1 MQMLVYY
8 DTVDDQMNVIKSFI
22 KKLND
27 VTYILT
33 EHSDVFEDQIHPWAL
48 NLATFCFCFAKSGF
62 VNLGK
67 GIRLK
72 PDGNISKL
80 IDGMTT
86 LFYWAI
92 DYFDTKYVKG
102 KPKLVMD

>member
-22 KKLND
+22 KKLDD
-27 VTYILT
+27 VIEILT
-33 EHSDVFEDQIHPWAL
+33 EHPNVFEDQIW
-48 NLATFCFCFAKSGF
+48 
-62 VNLGK
+62 
-67 GIRLK
+67 LK